1 MTRSHWQVGTYK
13 THGGGRPVDDWI
25 RDKRKVPSR
34 DKAVIL
40 HALKQFVVREG
51 TRLGRPHG
59 APLRSGL
66 HELRVRSGDGKRH
79 YRIIYFQHPRREK
92 RVIVVLG
99 IVKKSGAIS
108 KRDMDVAIERMRD
121 WQRRHSK

>member
-1 MTRSHWQVGTYK
+1 MRTYETK
-13 THGGGRPVDDWI
+13 GGGRPVDDWI

-66 HELRVRSGDGKRH
+66 HELRIRSSDGKRH
-79 YRIIYFQHPRREK
+79 YRIIYFRHPRGAK

-99 IVKKSGAIS
+99 IVKKSQAVS
-108 KRDMDVAIERMRD
+108 KRDIDVALQRKRD
-121 WQRRHSK
+121 WERRHSR